1 MEGGGVVADARG
13 GVGGG
18 GRDAEELGSQWDARN
33 LRCGSARAVRLP
45 SRLGMSGDSASSR
58 KSEKGMPMIVGSSRR
73 LLRSDTSS
81 PRQQLAQSYAS
92 SSCLS
97 SSPSNFA
104 SPASPR
110 SVRSKCQVHP
120 PREAPSC

>member
-58 KSEKGMPMIVGSSRR
+58 RAKR
-73 LLRSDTSS
+73 
-81 PRQQLAQSYAS
+81 A
-92 SSCLS
+92 
-97 SSPSNFA
+97 
-104 SPASPR
+104 
-110 SVRSKCQVHP
+110 CQ
-120 PREAPSC
+120 